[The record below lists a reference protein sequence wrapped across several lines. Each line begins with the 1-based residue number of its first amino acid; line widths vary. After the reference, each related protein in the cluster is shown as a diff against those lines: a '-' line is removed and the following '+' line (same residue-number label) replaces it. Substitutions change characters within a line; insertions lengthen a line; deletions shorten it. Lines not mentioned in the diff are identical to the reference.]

1 MTLCNGCGIAL
12 TAIWVRERHRNKR
25 TRQQSDV
32 VHSHLLLH
40 LPTRYRERA
49 RQDVEH
55 LVTLV
60 ARQILDDRTIEL
72 TFPAN
77 PDGKYLLTSGT
88 SAVWDAFNQP
98 DKWRGRL
105 GEGVIQGKR
114 CGITQ
119 KHWSCFSEAKGS
131 RWLTSCVW

>member
-25 TRQQSDV
+25 TRQE
-32 VHSHLLLH
+32 
-40 LPTRYRERA
+40 TA
-49 RQDVEH
+49 RQDVEQ

-105 GEGVIQGKR
+105 GEGVIQGTR

-131 RWLTSCVW
+131 RWLTWCVW